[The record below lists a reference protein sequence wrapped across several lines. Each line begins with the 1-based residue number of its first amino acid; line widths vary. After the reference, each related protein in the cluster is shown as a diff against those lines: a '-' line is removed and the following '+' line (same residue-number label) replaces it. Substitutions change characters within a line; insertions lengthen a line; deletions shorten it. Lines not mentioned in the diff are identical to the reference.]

1 MDQIRQYADLSI
13 RRACGF
19 GFLGIATAMVGVY
32 TDIVLAV
39 RLAATGVT
47 LMGMVLLFKSLQAPH
62 RSYKKTEVWILL
74 DRRHGLPEARAQEV
88 FGNILRDRYLWHATL
103 VAVAAL
109 ALWTLAVTLRLL
121 GRAGAV

>member
-1 MDQIRQYADLSI
+1 MDHIRHYADLSI

-47 LMGMVLLFKSLQAPH
+47 LMGTVLLFKSLQAPH

-88 FGNILRDRYLWHATL
+88 FGNVLRERYLWHATL
-103 VAVAAL
+103 VAVVAL
-109 ALWTLAVTLRLL
+109 VLWTLTVTLHLF
-121 GRAGAV
+121 GRGG

>member
-1 MDQIRQYADLSI
+1 MEQIRHYADLSI

-32 TDIVLAV
+32 TDILLAM

-47 LMGMVLLFKSLQAPH
+47 LMGTVLLLMGLRAP
-62 RSYKKTEVWILL
+62 RRNYRKTEVWIML
-74 DRRHGLPEARAQEV
+74 DRRHNLPEARAQEV
-88 FGNILRDRYLWHATL
+88 FGNILRERYMWHATL
-103 VAVAAL
+103 VAIAAL

-121 GRAGAV
+121 GRG

>member
-1 MDQIRQYADLSI
+1 MEQIRHYADLSI

-32 TDIVLAV
+32 TDIVLAM

-47 LMGMVLLFKSLQAPH
+47 LMGAILLLMGLRAPR

-74 DRRHGLPEARAQEV
+74 DKRHNLPEARAQEV

-109 ALWTLAVTLRLL
+109 ALWTLAVTLRLF
-121 GRAGAV
+121 GRAG